1 MKTNMNTNNPSD
13 SQNNLM
19 QKYTYLTEV
28 TGEKAL
34 EFSRAQNK
42 ISDQRL
48 KSDPRYRSTYNEA
61 YKIVSSQD
69 KLPGIILKNDDIY
82 NFWQDDVN
90 VKGLIRRTTVESF
103 NTGHPTWITV
113 LDIDLLAKTE
123 NKNWVYKGM
132 ICLQPAEE
140 LCLIQLSDG
149 GKDALT
155 AREFNLKKMSFVDNG
170 FVIPESKSHASWLDE
185 NTLIVG
191 DATNLTTLTNSG
203 YPSLLK
209 ILKRGEGLE
218 NAKLITDV
226 PKSFV
231 SVSGYSFVSNHK
243 RYTLVNR
250 NEGFYESETYLLN
263 ESDLTLKRVAIP
275 KSAYIT
281 DVHKGQFLVFY
292 RKTEGSIAE
301 GSLVSIPENEI
312 THENHSHQIV
322 FKQSSTEFYSSST
335 MSRDHIY
342 IEVLKDVKSR
352 LIEFSYHNKKWIKRD
367 VQLADANG
375 NQYVVAT
382 DETSAQVYFGYT
394 DFLTPTTFYHYDTS
408 HPQLKPKKV
417 MQSPAFFDS
426 SNFHVEQFYAKSK
439 DGTKVPYFMVSNIKT
454 KLNGQ
459 NPTLLYAYGGFE
471 NPVLPTYLTVMGKE
485 WLEKG
490 GVYVSANIR
499 GGGEFGPDWHKSVL
513 LEKRHKI
520 YEDFYAVAE
529 DLIHRKVTDTKHLGI
544 KGGSNGG
551 LLTSVALT
559 QRPELFAAVISE
571 VPLTN
576 MLEYHH
582 WLSGASWMA
591 EYGNP
596 DDPALH
602 DYLASYSPVHNIK
615 KDVVYPEPF
624 YLTSTKDDR
633 VHPGHAR
640 QMVAR
645 LQDMGHP
652 VLYNENIDGGHGRAT
667 NAKDWAEFL
676 ALEFTYLYQKLF

>member
-1 MKTNMNTNNPSD
+1 MKKSD
-13 SQNNLM
+13 DLKNDPM

-28 TGEKAL
+28 NGSKAL
-34 EFSRAQNK
+34 DFSRAQNQL
-42 ISDQRL
+42 SDQRL
-48 KSDPRYRSTYNEA
+48 KTDPRYQPAYDEA
-61 YKIVSSQD
+61 YKIVSSKD
-69 KLPGIILKNDDIY
+69 KLPGIMVKNEEIF
-82 NFWQDDVN
+82 NFWPDDVN
-90 VKGLIRRTTVESF
+90 VKGLLRKTSVESF
-103 NTGHPTWITV
+103 NTGHPKWTTV

-132 ICLQPAEE
+132 NCLQAGDE
-140 LCLIQLSDG
+140 LCLIKLSDG
-149 GKDALT
+149 GKDAAT
-155 AREFNLKKMSFVDNG
+155 SREFNLKKMSFVENG
-170 FVIPESKSHASWLDE
+170 FLIPESKSYGSWFDE

-191 DATNLTTLTNSG
+191 DATNPSTLTTSG

-209 ILKRGEGLE
+209 VLKRGERLE
-218 NAKLITDV
+218 NAKLIAEV
-226 PKSFV
+226 PKTFV
-231 SVSGYSFVSNHK
+231 SASGYSFVSNQK
-243 RYTLVNR
+243 RYTLVSR
-250 NEGFYESETYLLN
+250 NEGFYESETYLMN
-263 ESDLTLKRVAIP
+263 GDNFSIKKAAIP
-275 KSAYIT
+275 NSAYIV
-281 DVHKGQFLVFY
+281 DMFKGHFLVFY
-292 RKTEGSIAE
+292 RKTAGSIPE
-301 GSLVSIPENEI
+301 GSLISIPENEI
-312 THENHSHQIV
+312 TDENHSHQII
-322 FKQSSTEFYSSST
+322 FQQSKTEFYSSLSV
-335 MSRDHIY
+335 SRDHIY
-342 IEVLKDVKSR
+342 LEILKDVKSR
-352 LIEFSYHNKKWIKRD
+352 LIEVSYHNRQWKKND
-367 VQLADANG
+367 VQLADSNG
-375 NQYVVAT
+375 NQYITSV
-382 DETSAQVYFGYT
+382 DDTSAHVYFGYT
-394 DFLTPTTFYHYDTS
+394 DFLTPTTYYYSDTNQS
-408 HPQLKPKKV
+408 QKKTKKV
-417 MQSPAFFDS
+417 IQSPAFFDS
-426 SNFHVEQFYAKSK
+426 SQFQIQQHFTKSK
-439 DGTKVPYFMVSNIKT
+439 DGTKIPYFMISNKNI

-471 NPVLPTYLTVMGKE
+471 NAILPSYLMVIGKG

-490 GVYVSANIR
+490 GVYVVANIR

-529 DLIHRKVTDTKHLGI
+529 DLINRNVSDAKHLGI

-576 MLEYHH
+576 MLEYHR

-596 DDPALH
+596 DDPAMH

-615 KDVVYPEPF
+615 KDVTYPEPF

-645 LQDMGHP
+645 LLDMGHP